1 MQNSFLNNSNIQ
13 KTITTNRRL
22 RNLSFGLSIHN
33 PSECKVL
40 TKNLTYS
47 QDINNK
53 ALFEPCKTLDE
64 I

>member
-40 TKNLTYS
+40 TKKSHLLS
-47 QDINNK
+47 RHKQQGPFR
-53 ALFEPCKTLDE
+53 AL
-64 I
+64 